1 MTITVNTMGAG
12 RKAPA
17 IPEISNEDI
26 LLSLADENKR
36 VLPISK
42 NNVDYMPLEPGDGY
56 MSKTRGITMQQLQAS
71 SDLTDRD
78 GNLGNGINADTL
90 IGQVA
95 QMAREIHA
103 ECTITDLFVADN
115 RNRALGNGIAIN
127 KQLTEMYQAEHK
139 TKAIPFKATTFNRV
153 FCNISLTRYRTETH
167 VANIVVAYNQRGLQV
182 GIGANCHACRNQ
194 SILGASRLVSSY
206 GNGDRTQMP
215 VDEFMRAVRLM
226 LQGYRFVDD
235 MDALGKMAAVAIS
248 QDEMSQI
255 VGELTAIRVCCDS
268 SVQQVRQLL
277 SGAGSVYPLNQSQI
291 NRFMESL
298 LLTAARKRGELT
310 LYDVYQSATALYKV
324 ASMDLPNI
332 LPQNQAFVHFIS
344 ERYEL
349 GIE

>member
-1 MTITVNTMGAG
+1 MTLSVNTMGAG
-12 RKAPA
+12 RNAPA
-17 IPEISNEDI
+17 IPEITNEDI

-36 VLPISK
+36 VLPIST
-42 NNVDYMPLEPGDGY
+42 NNVDFMPLEPGDGY
-56 MSKTRGITMQQLQAS
+56 MAKTRGITLQQLQAS

-78 GNLGNGINADTL
+78 GNLGNGINAYTL

-115 RNRALGNGIAIN
+115 KNRALGNGIAIN
-127 KQLTEMYQAEHK
+127 KQLTEMYQHEHR
-139 TKAIPFKATTFNRV
+139 TQAIPFKATTFNRV
-153 FCNISLTRYRTETH
+153 FCNIALTRYQTQTH

-182 GIGANCHACRNQ
+182 GVGANCHACRNQ
-194 SILGASRLVSSY
+194 TILGASRLVSSY

-215 VDEFMRAVRLM
+215 VDEFMKAVRLM

-235 MDALGKMAAVAIS
+235 LEALKKMQGITIS
-248 QDEMSQI
+248 QDEMTQI

-268 SVQQVRQLL
+268 SVQKVRQLL
-277 SGAGSVYPLNQSQI
+277 SGEGSVYPLNQTQI

-298 LLTAARKRGELT
+298 LLTAANKRGDLT
-310 LYDVYQSATALYKV
+310 LYDVYQSATMLYKV

-344 ERYEL
+344 ERYDL
-349 GIE
+349 GI